1 MKAITFIFI
10 ILLLVS
16 STSFAQTDS
25 TKVKDIKKLLEV
37 SGTAKAVK
45 TMMTQYMSMMKT
57 SPVYKDAPEGFFDK
71 VLTTIDF
78 DEFIMLYVPIYDKH
92 FTHSEIKEL
101 IAYHESPIGKKVIE
115 KQPLIMADSMQMG
128 KEFGE
133 KLGMKVYQQML
144 EEKGEAEETEE
155 EENK

>member
-1 MKAITFIFI
+1 MKVITV
-10 ILLLVS
+10 ILFLLVS

-25 TKVKDIKKLLEV
+25 TKAKDIKKLLEV

-57 SPVYKDAPEGFFDK
+57 SPVYKDAPAGFFDK
-71 VLTTIDF
+71 VLTTIDY

-115 KQPLIMADSMQMG
+115 KQPLIMSDSMQMG

-133 KLGMKVYQQML
+133 KLGRKVYQQMQ
-144 EEKGEAEETEE
+144 EEKGETEE
-155 EENK
+155 PEEEDENK

>member
-1 MKAITFIFI
+1 MKAITFI

-16 STSFAQTDS
+16 LTSFAQTDS
-25 TKVKDIKKLLEV
+25 AKVKDIKKLLEV
-37 SGTAKAVK
+37 SGTIKGVK
-45 TMMTQYMSMMKT
+45 TMMSQLMSMTKT
-57 SPVYKDAPEGFFDK
+57 NPAYKDAPEGFFDK
-71 VLTTIDF
+71 VLNKIDF
-78 DEFIMLYVPIYDKH
+78 DELIMLYVPIYDKH

-128 KEFGE
+128 KAFGE